1 MLPASRV
8 RRGEKERDTMQ
19 KRRPLY
25 LMAFGVVA
33 VPLVAASI
41 AYACS
46 ALASLSVNTQ
56 SADSGATVSGT
67 GKGFSNAHGG
77 APSSEPVVLH
87 LDSRTGPVL
96 WSGRPDSSGAIEFSF
111 QVPRTAAGSYALIAT
126 QNNADGVPV
135 SGTPARAAFTVA
147 GPISEAIAAAAA
159 APVTEPAAAPAVAAA
174 PAPVAAPAP
183 AATPA
188 RTVAAPR
195 VRVAP
200 AAPVAAPAPAAAPVA
215 TPAPA
220 VEATPAPVAAP
231 APAVTPA
238 PEAAPA
244 TPARRSVMVSM
255 SGDSDSSPALAIA
268 LVGVGLVLALGASA
282 LVLAGRRESKAPAK
296 ARR

>member
-1 MLPASRV
+1 
-8 RRGEKERDTMQ
+8 MQ

-25 LMAFGVVA
+25 LMAFGVIA

-46 ALASLSVNTQ
+46 ALASLSVTTQ
-56 SADSGATVSGT
+56 SADSGMTVTGS

-77 APSSEPVVLH
+77 APSAEPVVLH

-96 WSGRPDSSGAIEFSF
+96 WSGRPDANGNVDFAF

-147 GPISEAIAAAAA
+147 GPISEAIAAAEAAPAAETAA
-159 APVTEPAAAPAVAAA
+159 APAAAPAAAA
-174 PAPVAAPAP
+174 TPAPVASPAPAATPRVRVAPVTRAAAAAPAP
-183 AATPA
+183 AA
-188 RTVAAPR
+188 
-195 VRVAP
+195 
-200 AAPVAAPAPAAAPVA
+200 PAPAV

-220 VEATPAPVAAP
+220 VEATPAPVVAP
-231 APAVTPA
+231 APAVTPV

-255 SGDSDSSPALAIA
+255 SGGSDGSPALAIA

>member
-1 MLPASRV
+1 MK
-8 RRGEKERDTMQ
+8 GTNMQ

-46 ALASLSVNTQ
+46 ALASLSVSTQ
-56 SADSGATVSGT
+56 SADSGATVT
-67 GKGFSNAHGG
+67 GVGRSFSNAHGG
-77 APSSEPVVLH
+77 APSAEPVVLH
-87 LDSRTGPVL
+87 FNSRTGPVL
-96 WSGRPDSSGAIEFSF
+96 WSGRPDANGNVEFAF
-111 QVPRTAAGSYALIAT
+111 QVPQTAPGSYALIAT
-126 QNNADGVPV
+126 QNNADGVPA
-135 SGTPARAAFTVA
+135 SGTPARATFQVA
-147 GPISEAIAAAAA
+147 GPVSEAFAAAAA
-159 APVTEPAAAPAVAAA
+159 APAAEPVAAAPAAA

-183 AATPA
+183 AAAPA
-188 RTVAAPR
+188 AATTPR

-200 AAPVAAPAPAAAPVA
+200 AAPAAAAPVVAPAPVA

-231 APAVTPA
+231 APVAVTP
-238 PEAAPA
+238 EVAAPA
-244 TPARRSVMVSM
+244 APAAPARRSVMVSM
-255 SGDSDSSPALAIA
+255 SGGSDGSPALAIA

-282 LVLAGRRESKAPAK
+282 LVLAGRRDSKAPAR

>member
-1 MLPASRV
+1 
-8 RRGEKERDTMQ
+8 MQ

-25 LMAFGVVA
+25 LMAFGAVA

-46 ALASLSVNTQ
+46 ALASLSVSAQ
-56 SADSGATVSGT
+56 SADSGVTVT
-67 GKGFSNAHGG
+67 GVGRNFSNAHGG
-77 APSSEPVVLH
+77 APSAEPVVLH
-87 LDSRTGPVL
+87 FNTRSGPVL
-96 WSGRPDSSGAIEFSF
+96 WSGRPDANGSVDFSF

-147 GPISEAIAAAAA
+147 GPISEAIAA
-159 APVTEPAAAPAVAAA
+159 EAAAPAAEPVAAAPAPAPAPAVAPAPAATTATPRVRVATPARAVAPARTAPVAAPAPA

-183 AATPA
+183 A
-188 RTVAAPR
+188 VA
-195 VRVAP
+195 
-200 AAPVAAPAPAAAPVA
+200 
-215 TPAPA
+215 
-220 VEATPAPVAAP
+220 ATPAPVAAP

-244 TPARRSVMVSM
+244 APARRSVMVSM
-255 SGDSDSSPALAIA
+255 SGGSDGSPALAVA
-268 LVGVGLVLALGASA
+268 LVAVGLVLALGASA
-282 LVLAGRRESKAPAK
+282 LVLAGRRESKAPAR

>member
-1 MLPASRV
+1 
-8 RRGEKERDTMQ
+8 MQ

-46 ALASLSVNTQ
+46 ALASLSVDIQ
-56 SADSGATVSGT
+56 SADSGVTVNGV
-67 GKGFSNAHGG
+67 GRNFSNAHGG

-87 LDSRTGPVL
+87 LNSRTGAVL
-96 WSGRPDSSGAIEFSF
+96 WSGRPDANGNVEFSF
-111 QVPRTAAGSYALIAT
+111 QVPRVASGSYALIAT

-147 GPISEAIAAAAA
+147 GPISDAIAAAEAAPAAEPVAA
-159 APVTEPAAAPAVAAA
+159 APAVAPAPAPAPAPAAAPAVTRA
-174 PAPVAAPAP
+174 PAV
-183 AATPA
+183 
-188 RTVAAPR
+188 APR

-200 AAPVAAPAPAAAPVA
+200 AAPAVAPAPAAAAPAPAVA
-215 TPAPA
+215 APAPA

-244 TPARRSVMVSM
+244 APARRSVMVSM
-255 SGDSDSSPALAIA
+255 SGSSDGSPALAIA
-268 LVGVGLVLALGASA
+268 LVGIGLVLALGASA
-282 LVLAGRRESKAPAK
+282 LVLAGRRDSKVPAK

>member
-1 MLPASRV
+1 
-8 RRGEKERDTMQ
+8 MQ
-19 KRRPLY
+19 SKRRPLY

-56 SADSGATVSGT
+56 SADSGATVT
-67 GKGFSNAHGG
+67 GVGRNFSNAHGG
-77 APSSEPVVLH
+77 APSAEPVVLH
-87 LDSRTGPVL
+87 FNTRSGPVL
-96 WSGRPDSSGAIEFSF
+96 WSGRPDANGNVDFSF

-135 SGTPARAAFTVA
+135 SGTPARATFTVA
-147 GPISEAIAAAAA
+147 GPVSEAIAAEAA
-159 APVTEPAAAPAVAAA
+159 APAAEPVAAAPAAAPAPAA
-174 PAPVAAPAP
+174 VAAPAP
-183 AATPA
+183 AAAPA

-200 AAPVAAPAPAAAPVA
+200 AAPAAVAAPVAAPAPVAVAAPAPAVA
-215 TPAPA
+215 
-220 VEATPAPVAAP
+220 ATPAPVAAP

-244 TPARRSVMVSM
+244 APAAPARRSVMVSM
-255 SGDSDSSPALAIA
+255 SGGSDGSPALAIA

-282 LVLAGRRESKAPAK
+282 LVLAGRRDSKAPAK